1 MRLFSFIRYKFSVK
15 EGTIEIVALK
25 SQYVDMSLK
34 MKKCI

>member
-15 EGTIEIVALK
+15 EGTIEIMPLK
-25 SQYVDMSLK
+25 SQYVNMSLK